1 VTHDIIIIGGGPAGA
16 TSAALLARA
25 GLRVVVLEAE
35 RFPRFHIGE
44 SLLPANLAALR
55 RLGLDLADGP
65 WLHKAGAEIYDE
77 ARGTASRFRF
87 ADGLPGTP
95 GHAYQVER
103 ARFDA
108 AVLGRARADGAE
120 VREGE
125 AVTGFD
131 LEGDPTAVTVT
142 TARETL
148 RARYVVDATGQGAL
162 FARRLRTFE
171 PLREFG
177 RAAAFAHFTGVATAR
192 WEADVL
198 PDANIK
204 IFMLDGGWAW
214 AIPLHGRTLSVGVVR
229 ALGKVSGASLDE
241 LLRGSPRLQAL
252 LEGAERGPTRLL
264 GDWSFKNA
272 RPHGPRWACVGDAA
286 CFIDPMFS
294 TGVSLGMLDAVA
306 LADALAPAMQAGAEA
321 APDLMAPRAARMEVA
336 YRTFMALVSRFYN
349 TPLVRNVFF
358 DDAPD
363 ERMRQGFVSVIAGD
377 VWCDDNQFQALLLK
391 PHRAYPVPGADE
403 AAAARR

>member
-1 VTHDIIIIGGGPAGA
+1 MTHDAIIIGGGPAGS

-25 GLRVVVLEAE
+25 GLRVVLLEAE

-55 RLGLDLADGP
+55 RLGLDLEDGP
-65 WLHKAGAEIYDE
+65 WLRKAGAEIYDE

-87 ADGLPGTP
+87 AEGLPGTP
-95 GHAYQVER
+95 AHAYQVER

-108 AVLGRARADGAE
+108 ALLGRARADGAE

-125 AVTGFD
+125 AVTAFD
-131 LEGDPTAVTVT
+131 LEGDPGAASVT

-162 FARRLRTFE
+162 LARRLRTFE
-171 PLREFG
+171 PLRELG
-177 RAAAFAHFTGVATAR
+177 RAASFAHFTGVSAAR
-192 WEADVL
+192 WEAEVL

-229 ALGKVSGASLDE
+229 ARGRVSEGSLDE
-241 LLRGSPRLQAL
+241 LVRGSPRLQAL
-252 LEGAERGPTRLL
+252 LQGAERGPTRLL
-264 GDWSFKNA
+264 GDWSFRNT

-306 LADALAPAMQAGAEA
+306 LADALAPALRAGAEA
-321 APDLMAPRAARMEVA
+321 APDLMAPRAARMDVA
-336 YRTFMALVSRFYN
+336 YRTFLALVSRFYN

-363 ERMRQGFVSVIAGD
+363 ERLRQGFVSVIAGD
-377 VWCDDNQFQALLLK
+377 VWRDDNPFQALLLK
-391 PHRAYPVPGADE
+391 PHRPYAGAVDE
-403 AAAARR
+403 GAGAGRR